1 MQVNPYLMFD
11 GQCEAAFKF
20 YHQVLGGELGD
31 MMTFAGSPAEG
42 EVPSEFANKIMH
54 TQLTL
59 GDWAI
64 SSDLDWA
71 IMGADCT
78 PEYYDAPKGF
88 WVSLQISDPDK
99 AEHIFHALAEGGTIQ
114 MPLEKTFWAQR
125 FGMATDKFGI
135 PWMINCD

>member
-11 GQCEAAFKF
+11 GQCEAAFTF

-31 MMTFAGSPAEG
+31 MMTFAGSPAEA
-42 EVPSEFANKIMH
+42 EVPAEFANKIMH

-64 SSDLDWA
+64 
-71 IMGADCT
+71 MGSDCT
-78 PEYYDAPKGF
+78 PEQYDAPKGF
-88 WVSLQISDPDK
+88 SVSLQISDPDK
-99 AEHIFHALAEGGTIQ
+99 AEQIFQALAEGGNIQ

-125 FGMATDKFGI
+125 FGMVVDKFGI
-135 PWMINCD
+135 PWMINCE

>member
-11 GQCEAAFKF
+11 GQCEAAFTF

-42 EVPSEFANKIMH
+42 EVPAEFANKIMH

-59 GDWAI
+59 GDE
-64 SSDLDWA
+64 A
-71 IMGADCT
+71 IMGSDC
-78 PEYYDAPKGF
+78 PPGHYEAPKGF
-88 WVSLQISDPDK
+88 SVSLQISDPDK
-99 AEHIFHALAEGGTIQ
+99 AEQIFQALAEGGSIQ